1 MIIANL
7 GEAVHERKERSM
19 RIFIN
24 PGHALGG
31 APDPGCINPALTL
44 RECDLAL
51 TYGSL
56 CGKYLETAGCAVK
69 LLQSHNLYGEAP
81 GYPCVVDAA
90 NNWPADIFLSIHV
103 NAGGGRGAETYC
115 YDLQGAGGRLARA
128 IQNQLVK
135 TLSPFDPDYKDRGE
149 KAHPSFCVLRNTTMP
164 AVLVETGF
172 IDSADVNLLT
182 THGDDIARAIARG
195 VTDYGQYI

>member
-1 MIIANL
+1 
-7 GEAVHERKERSM
+7 M
-19 RIFIN
+19 RVFIN

-31 APDPGCINPALTL
+31 DPDPGCINPALTL

-56 CGKYLETAGCAVK
+56 CGKYLEAAGCDVK

-115 YDLQGAGGRLARA
+115 YDLQGAGGKLARA

-135 TLSPFDPDYKDRGE
+135 TLSPFDPGYKDRGV
-149 KAHPSFCVLRNTTMP
+149 KSHPSFCVLRNTTMP

-172 IDSADVNLLT
+172 IDSADTQILT

-195 VTDYGQYI
+195 VTDYTNFLVRA